1 MLSLLLL
8 VGFVVFVAH
17 QFRWSRLGYLN
28 GLLSLPII
36 GNAHTF
42 LGLERREDQFLEWRE
57 QNGSIYTYWLGL
69 MKDVTVNN
77 YKTMQ
82 KMFVQEDEKC
92 ADRTALETFDGVTRR
107 RIYGTID
114 AYLLGQAKLEKM
126 EVQGHCFTR
135 RQLRN
140 VCFDLWF
147 AGEETTSTTATW
159 AFALLIRYPEVRQK
173 LHEELDRD
181 IGSDPLITMPDK
193 NALRD
198 TNSVIMEIQRCANI
212 AGQNISRKTTCK
224 VEVGDCLLSKETVFV
239 EPKKFNFDWFI
250 NENRKLKSCD
260 DLTPF
265 GLNEMVYLGSFM
277 SITRSHLMVLAGSM
291 ARLKLFLLIANLC
304 NAYKVSEQD
313 SVWTRKFFQF
323 FPDEKEPTL
332 RKMAGEASLFTVV
345 YKCRVQQRH
354 Q

>member
-77 YKTMQ
+77 YKKHAENRT
-82 KMFVQEDEKC
+82 KKC

-198 TNSVIMEIQRCANI
+198 TNSVIMFALKCQQQSCRCANI

-265 GLNEMVYLGSFM
+265 GLNEM
-277 SITRSHLMVLAGSM
+277 
-291 ARLKLFLLIANLC
+291 
-304 NAYKVSEQD
+304 
-313 SVWTRKFFQF
+313 F